1 MGMSD
6 VATHSQIRNEQ
17 HKNTDPSAIGRITQQ
32 FIYVTEI
39 TEGDKL

>member
-1 MGMSD
+1 MRMPD
-6 VATHSQIRNEQ
+6 VDTHSQIRNEQ
-17 HKNTDPSAIGRITQQ
+17 HKNTDLSTLDRITQH